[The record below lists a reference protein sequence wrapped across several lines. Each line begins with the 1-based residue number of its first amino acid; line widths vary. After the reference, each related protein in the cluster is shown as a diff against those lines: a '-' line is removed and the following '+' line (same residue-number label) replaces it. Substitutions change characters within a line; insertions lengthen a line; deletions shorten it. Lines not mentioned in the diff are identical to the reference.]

1 MQMRRILIGIGVLFA
16 LAAAVVIAVPLLL
29 PKDAIKAK
37 VVEQVEAATGWR
49 LRLDGPVSLSL
60 FPGFSLLAENIGLS
74 GEAGADGVEFARA
87 GRIEIGLALAGL
99 FGGDIRVTG
108 ISLDK
113 PNILL
118 EITKNGMTSW
128 EPRRQLTPAQEA
140 AEILSGGTGAPAETA
155 PVQPDAAAEGPEDG
169 GFVKS
174 IAVDRITITE
184 GTLVY
189 DDRRTDQRIVVSD
202 LMMDVT
208 APDLRGKVSLESS
221 LVWQDKPVKISGS
234 VVDPLGAAAS
244 GALPVDLT
252 VSSGDNTVKVAG
264 TIDGP
269 AQKANLDVSASG
281 PSVQGLAALFGTA
294 LTADP
299 GDFNVS
305 AKVAANSSAAE
316 ISALSAKVG
325 SVQLGGN
332 VAADLSR
339 DEPRFSGRLQLQQGS
354 LGDLLK
360 LAGQDL
366 AATGTLGA
374 DLAFTASGSTADQ
387 IAASLDLNGTASLRD
402 GEVSGLGLAG
412 AVGGDPAADKV
423 SAIAVD
429 VALKG
434 LGKPASLSGGLNWRG
449 DAFQISGAA
458 TPAALIAGKPA
469 PAKVKVAGPRVS
481 AGFDGSLS
489 AAGQVQGAVSVE
501 TQSLRNLLAWIGQ
514 PLAGGTGLE
523 GFKASGRFSHGSK
536 GLRFDDTVFQLDQT
550 SGRAKGE
557 IVFGAKPLISAEL
570 ALDELTLD
578 PYLGGGGAS
587 AGSGKAGK
595 AGQGGGGGAAAA
607 GGWSDEP
614 IDFSGLKAVDAQ
626 FAISTKQIRWKEV
639 KIDQS
644 ALNLSIKD
652 GVLTASLDTLLLYKG
667 TGTGSLTLN
676 GAAAQPQ
683 VRAKFNLSGLGAFEA
698 LRDAAGFKWLE
709 GTASVGLDVQAAG
722 ATQRQLV
729 GSLTGNA
736 SYAFM
741 DGAIRGIN
749 IPKML
754 RGLSVETLLGWQDAS
769 SEKTDFSSLTATFAI
784 DKGIAVNED
793 LSLIGPLVRMSGK
806 GTTDMPARTLNWRV
820 EPKIVPTLEGQAPA
834 PRKKGEE
841 KKLAGLGV
849 PIVISG
855 SWDKPRIYP
864 DIAGILENPQAAYQQ
879 LQSMGGELTKILKGG
894 KPDKAL
900 TETANEVIKQ
910 VTGGKTQIDVQKVI
924 EGDVKDEDVL
934 KAVEDGFGLPSGLLG
949 SFGLGKK
956 KQPDQPA
963 QEPAP
968 QQ

>member
-1 MQMRRILIGIGVLFA
+1 MRRILIGLGALFA
-16 LAAAVVIAVPLLL
+16 LVAAVVIAVPLLL
-29 PKDAIKAK
+29 PKDAIKTK
-37 VVEQVEAATGWR
+37 VVEQVEVATGWR

-60 FPGFSLLAENIGLS
+60 LPGFSLIAENIGLS

-87 GRIEIGLALAGL
+87 DRIEIGLALAGL

-108 ISLDK
+108 IALDQ

-118 EITKNGMTSW
+118 EITKSGMTSW
-128 EPRRQLTPAQEA
+128 APRRQLTPAQEA
-140 AEILSGGTGAPAETA
+140 AEILSGGSAAPADTA
-155 PVQPDAAAEGPEDG
+155 SPQPATAAEGPEDG

-174 IAVDRITITE
+174 IAVDRITITN

-269 AQKANLDVSASG
+269 AQKANLDVAASG

-305 AKVAANSSAAE
+305 AKVIADPASVKVSSLA
-316 ISALSAKVG
+316 AKVG
-325 SVQLGGN
+325 PVQLAGN
-332 VAADLSR
+332 AAADLSK
-339 DEPRFSGRLQLQQGS
+339 ETPRFSGRLQLQQGS

-374 DLAFTASGSTADQ
+374 DLAFTASGSTPEQ
-387 IAASLDLNGTASLRD
+387 IAASLDLNGSASLRD
-402 GEVSGLGLAG
+402 GEVTGLDLAS

-423 SAIAVD
+423 SGIAVD
-429 VALKG
+429 VALQG
-434 LGKPASLSGGLNWRG
+434 LGKPANLSGGLNWRG
-449 DAFQISGAA
+449 DAFKISGTA

-469 PAKVKVAGPRVS
+469 PAKVKVSGPRVT

-489 AAGQVQGAVSVE
+489 AGGQVQGAVSVE
-501 TQSLRNLLAWIGQ
+501 TASLRNLLAWIGQ
-514 PLAGGTGLE
+514 PLGGGTGLE
-523 GFKASGRFSHGSK
+523 GFKASGRFSHSGK
-536 GLRFDDTVFQLDQT
+536 GLRFEDTVFQLDQT

-557 IVFGAKPLISAEL
+557 IVFGAKPVISADLSLDEL
-570 ALDELTLD
+570 ALD
-578 PYLGGGGAS
+578 PYFGGGGSA
-587 AGSGKAGK
+587 AGSGKS
-595 AGQGGGGGAAAA
+595 GQGGGAAPSGAG
-607 GGWSDEP
+607 GGWSDAP
-614 IDFSGLKAVDAQ
+614 VDFSGLKAVDAN
-626 FAISTKQIRWKEV
+626 FSISTKQIRWKAV
-639 KIDQS
+639 QIDQS
-644 ALNLSIKD
+644 ALSLTIKD
-652 GVLTASLDTLLLYKG
+652 GVLNASLDKLALYKG
-667 TGTGSLTLN
+667 TGTGSLSLN

-683 VRAKFNLSGLGAFEA
+683 VRAKFNLSGLGAYEA

-709 GTASVGLDVQAAG
+709 GTAAVALDVQAAG
-722 ATQRQLV
+722 ASQRQLV
-729 GSLTGNA
+729 SSLSGNA
-736 SYAFM
+736 SYSFV

-754 RGLSVETLLGWQDAS
+754 RSLSVETLLGWQDAS

-834 PRKKGEE
+834 PRKKGED

-855 SWDKPRIYP
+855 SWDKPQIYP
-864 DIAGILENPQAAYQQ
+864 DIAGILQDPQAAYQQ

-910 VTGGKTQIDVQKVI
+910 VTGGKTQIDVQKVL

-934 KAVEDGFGLPSGLLG
+934 KAVEEGFGLPSGLLG

-956 KQPDQPA
+956 KQPQQEQQP
-963 QEPAP
+963 QPAP